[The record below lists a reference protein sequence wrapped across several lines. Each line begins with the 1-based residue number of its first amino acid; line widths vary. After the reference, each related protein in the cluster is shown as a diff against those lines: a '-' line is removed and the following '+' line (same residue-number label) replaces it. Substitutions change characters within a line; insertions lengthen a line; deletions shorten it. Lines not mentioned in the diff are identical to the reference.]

1 MPTFTPKLLANGQLP
16 NAKGTLYTCPAATT
30 ALIKTINLVN
40 VSATDPITINIYV
53 KRTISRRIKAKDF
66 PVSIAIEEI
75 IERNIILEAGD
86 LLEGDA
92 SAVTSIDYVICG
104 IEQT

>member
-1 MPTFTPKLLANGQLP
+1 MATRTLKLLANGQLP
-16 NAKGTLYTCPAATT
+16 NAKGTLYTCPALTS

-40 VSATDPITINIYV
+40 ISGGNLTGNIYI
-53 KRTISRRIKAKDF
+53 KRATSRRIIAKDTTF
-66 PVSIAIEEI
+66 DIALETV

-86 LLEGDA
+86 LIEGDCSA
-92 SAVTSIDYVICG
+92 STSVDYCIFG